1 MGDLMDHIL
10 YKDVT
15 ILDVIIVLG
24 IFLAA
29 FLLERMVTLSLRR
42 NLKDKVKAY
51 QLDLLRKLISY
62 TIILIAIAV
71 GLPMLSI
78 KLSGLLV
85 AGGITGLILG
95 FASQNIVS
103 NLISGLFLIAERP
116 IRIGQQVNIDG
127 TVGFVDDIR
136 ILSTSI
142 RTYDGLYIRVP
153 NERVFTSNIIN
164 LTANIVRRFDY
175 NIGIRYRDDADK
187 AIKIIKNL
195 LDDHPLVLKN
205 PVSQVFVDTLGDN
218 SVNLA
223 ARIWCPVTEW
233 YGVRMELLWKIKTT
247 LEAQGIQ
254 VPFPQRTV
262 HFESDLAIKQG
273 QEPDSPNQEPH
284 SSNL

>member
-1 MGDLMDHIL
+1 MDHIL

-15 ILDVIIVLG
+15 VLDVMIVLG

-71 GLPMLSI
+71 ALPMLSI

-136 ILSTSI
+136 ILSTII
-142 RTYDGLYIRVP
+142 RTFDGLYIRVP

-175 NIGIRYRDDADK
+175 SIGIRYRDDADK
-187 AIKIIKNL
+187 AIKIIKTL
-195 LDDHPLVLKN
+195 LDDHPFVLKT
-205 PVSQVFVDTLGDN
+205 PSSQVYVESLGDN
-218 SVNLA
+218 SVNLL

-284 SSNL
+284 SSSL